1 MLWRFHKREG
11 RRGVGM
17 TIFGLVG
24 EDDTVGGGGMM
35 RQPSLP
41 IFATAQ

>member
-1 MLWRFHKREG
+1 MLWIFHRRDG

-17 TIFGLVG
+17 TIFGLCGVAENEG
-24 EDDTVGGGGMM
+24 SGGMV
-35 RQPSLP
+35 RHPSLP